1 MAQMSALPTL
11 AVVLLDRLLNSLL
24 GLGIFTISAALGLYS
39 ASSCSALCSL
49 LSPPVS
55 VSVDHWLWI
64 VAAAAGCRDWQQ
76 GLGF

>member
-11 AVVLLDRLLNSLL
+11 VVVLLDRLLNSLL
-24 GLGIFTISAALGLYS
+24 GLGIFTISGSPMLSTTRLVAALLS
-39 ASSCSALCSL
+39 A
-49 LSPPVS
+49 PVS